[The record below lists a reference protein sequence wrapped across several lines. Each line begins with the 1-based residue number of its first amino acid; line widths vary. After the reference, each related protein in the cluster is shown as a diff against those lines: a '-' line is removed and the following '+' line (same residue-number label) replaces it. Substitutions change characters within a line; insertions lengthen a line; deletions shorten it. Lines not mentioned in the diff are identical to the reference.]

1 MNSEE
6 LPLFWMFPGCD
17 RNSDL
22 STDEVVCLMIGYSSS
37 AAQDVTLS
45 SLHQLQ
51 QEPSLFRG

>member
-17 RNSDL
+17 RNSD
-22 STDEVVCLMIGYSSS
+22 SSVDEMVCLMIGYSSS

-45 SLHQLQ
+45 SQHQLQ